1 MTRDGRSVWQWN
13 SWEHLDPAI
22 DVITGVQD
30 DRAEWTHAN
39 GIHELPD
46 DHLLVSFRNTST
58 VINVDRKSGKIVWR
72 LGAPPLSGQH
82 APTPLPNGNILIFDN
97 GPHRLDESLNFSRVI
112 EVQPAT
118 KKIVWKYQ
126 EPVVTGFFSPRISNA
141 QRLPNGN
148 TLINEGVFGRLFR
161 SDDRRGSRLGVRE
174 PAFRSAERPCG
185 KTAE

>member
-1 MTRDGRSVWQWN
+1 
-13 SWEHLDPAI
+13 
-22 DVITGVQD
+22 
-30 DRAEWTHAN
+30 
-39 GIHELPD
+39 
-46 DHLLVSFRNTST
+46 VSFRNTST

-112 EVQPAT
+112 EVQPST

-141 QRLPNGN
+141 HRLPNGN
-148 TLINEGVFGRLFR
+148 TLINEGVFGRFFEVTTDGEVVWEYVNPHFGPPGATAAKQQNSTFR
-161 SDDRRGSRLGVRE
+161 AYRYTEEQIER
-174 PAFRSAERPCG
+174 ARSAV
-185 KTAE
+185 